1 MSDLREKRVEL
12 ILQQLEEL
20 PTLPAVALR
29 VLEVTRD
36 DGSSAREVVDLIT
49 SDPAL
54 TSRILQLVHRADL
67 GIRGE
72 IHSVDRAVVL
82 LGFDAVRS
90 AALAVSVFQTFSAR
104 PTGPGEHFCREDF
117 WKHCVAVACCAELLA
132 EAIGNVATVNPSEAF
147 LCGLLH
153 DIGKVALDATLP
165 KSFSRVVEAADLL
178 RGNVADLE
186 RTIIGLDHMVV
197 GKRLAERW
205 QLPMIIRDCAW
216 LHDQAPQLLP
226 SKVKHPRMVN
236 LVTLADQ
243 IAREQHLGYSGN
255 YTFNIPRQSLLDA
268 VGLTAKQ
275 VDEALSKLI
284 QRIEPRAAALG
295 LGRAS
300 TSELYQQALAQAN
313 KELGRVSGQLA
324 AKNRRLAVRAQF
336 FDALSRFQNELRPD
350 AAPAIVL
357 QAVAQTAVGVLGV
370 PCAAVFS
377 LPPTQTYAEALLC
390 DGEGQIFENSLID
403 LPRAGIPSKND
414 VPAAEEV
421 DTAIDDSLL
430 DDQAFELPVED
441 ATSLAPS
448 RTDALPQGSP
458 ETAASCRLPDSADTT
473 AVIRPSR
480 PRAGEG
486 PVLAAGDDLEWFV
499 SMVSPRLPHDR
510 RFWICLEA
518 DGLCIGGVV
527 WGGQVGEAQRLAPQ
541 VQELATIANG
551 WSLALRT
558 AQIREEARVL
568 SEQLADSNRRLHN
581 AQNEILR
588 SRTMTTVGEMAAGA
602 AHEMNNPLAVISGR
616 SQLLANQLTDP
627 KFKAMAHLIHEQ
639 SHRLSAI
646 ITELMDFAKPEAPNP
661 KQTDVAELL
670 DRALHEAKELDDPA
684 DRKIEVTMG
693 DVPLVLVDSSQV
705 TAAITEVIDNAI
717 HATDTKTGQISVH
730 AGFDPYSSRV
740 VVTISDNG
748 CGMDEQTAKRAF
760 DPFFSNKPAG
770 RRRGLGLAKALR
782 WIEASG
788 GSIRLESRQGQGTRS
803 IILLPAVRAA
813 ESQPAAPARRAM
825 M

>member
-20 PTLPAVALR
+20 PTLPAVAMR

-132 EAIGNVATVNPSEAF
+132 EAIGNVSAVNPSEAF

-275 VDEALSKLI
+275 VDDALSKLI

-370 PCAAVFS
+370 PCVAVFS

-403 LPRAGIPSKND
+403 LPRAGAAAKSEAP
-414 VPAAEEV
+414 VAEEIDLPLEPSLDEEPIDFPTDELAAASNESSA
-421 DTAIDDSLL
+421 DTSN
-430 DDQAFELPVED
+430 
-441 ATSLAPS
+441 
-448 RTDALPQGSP
+448 
-458 ETAASCRLPDSADTT
+458 AASCRLPDSADTT

-717 HATDTKTGQISVH
+717 HATDAKAGQISVH

-803 IILLPAVRAA
+803 IILLPADRAT
-813 ESQPAAPARRAM
+813 ESKPAAPARRAM